1 MSVFFTS
8 RNTGFKSQLDTSS
21 IPPWYLA
28 VYWVS
33 LAFSYRNPNS
43 FLIPGG
49 SIENGSA
56 SSIASQHLVD
66 RLSFCSW
73 FWWVVPWH
81 LLDTSSIPQLSTT
94 ISRHLPRQVSQY
106 LSTPASV
113 EIYWGSI
120 YSLFAIHFSFL
131 RSLSIC
137 PRLFI
142 SQVLSLSLQTSSLR
156 FFKPFS
162 SFSSLGKFL
171 ISHSSWFET

>member
-81 LLDTSSIPQLSTT
+81 LLNTSSIPQLSTT

-113 EIYWGSI
+113 EIYCWHHLSSLCDPELI
-120 YSLFAIHFSFL
+120 SFDISLDTSLFSLPNFL
-131 RSLSIC
+131 I
-137 PRLFI
+137 
-142 SQVLSLSLQTSSLR
+142 SLQSL
-156 FFKPFS
+156 FLKDFS
-162 SFSSLGKFL
+162 SFLKNFFT
-171 ISHSSWFET
+171 W

>member
-56 SSIASQHLVD
+56 SSIASRHLVD
-66 RLSFCSW
+66 QSRFCSW
-73 FWWVVPWH
+73 FCWVVPRH
-81 LLDTSSIPQLSTT
+81 LLDTLAVDDYFSTDVSIPLDTCICRDLLLALFKLLMRFGTHFIRYLTRYFSVFSPKLS
-94 ISRHLPRQVSQY
+94 HLTPIFIPQGFLKLFQEFLHLVS
-106 LSTPASV
+106 
-113 EIYWGSI
+113 
-120 YSLFAIHFSFL
+120 F
-131 RSLSIC
+131 
-137 PRLFI
+137 
-142 SQVLSLSLQTSSLR
+142 
-156 FFKPFS
+156 
-162 SFSSLGKFL
+162 
-171 ISHSSWFET
+171 